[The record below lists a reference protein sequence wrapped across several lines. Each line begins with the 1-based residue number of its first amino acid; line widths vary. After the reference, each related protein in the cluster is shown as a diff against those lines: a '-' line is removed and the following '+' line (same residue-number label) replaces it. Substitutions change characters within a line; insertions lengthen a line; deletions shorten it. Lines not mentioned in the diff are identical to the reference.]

1 MSSLIKTGFVFAIFK
16 EDIKLDFSRE
26 SSEFEKWTSAN
37 ISTKEAQ
44 YSAKL
49 SCLHFLKN
57 FLKFYFLSDSG
68 RTFAEFIYRNEEKTK
83 KKSSYL

>member
-26 SSEFEKWTSAN
+26 SSEFEKWASAN

-68 RTFAEFIYRNEEKTK
+68 RTFAEFIYRNEEATQ